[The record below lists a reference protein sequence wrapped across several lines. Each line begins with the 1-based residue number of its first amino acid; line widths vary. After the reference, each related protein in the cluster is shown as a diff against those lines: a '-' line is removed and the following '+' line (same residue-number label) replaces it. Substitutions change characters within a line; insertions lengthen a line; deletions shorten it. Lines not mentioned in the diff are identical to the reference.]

1 MEPTWLK
8 EALFAGQTAN
18 GFKLGTAF
26 GLGWFWSRVGGC
38 RIVYRGVSMET
49 VDFNDVLAVTEA
61 DAKEIT
67 LPSWLSHEA
76 GRTYFYAVRC
86 ANRYGR
92 IERTLASAVKV
103 SIGSDGSLRIGRPNS
118 VFGLSAVIQ
127 RNGRAEIVWTYSP
140 LEQESQP
147 AEMRVY
153 GDDGTGGIDYQEPI
167 SLVPY
172 KGRRFYRYESERLE
186 DGRYRFAV
194 RTADAKGN
202 ERESMREA
210 AVEVRKMQPGAIE
223 VIGIEAI

>member
-18 GFKLGTAF
+18 GFKLGTAT
-26 GLGWFWSRVGGC
+26 GLGWFWSRVSGC

-49 VDFNDVLAVTEA
+49 VDFDEVLAVTEA

-76 GRTYFYAVRC
+76 GQTYSYAVRC
-86 ANRYGR
+86 ANVCGQ
-92 IERTLASAVKV
+92 IERTLTSVAKV
-103 SIGSDGSLRIGRPNS
+103 SIGNEGEIRIGGLNS
-118 VFGLSAVIQ
+118 VFGLAAVMQ
-127 RNGRAEIVWTYSP
+127 RNGKVEIVWTYSP

-147 AEMRVY
+147 TEMRVY
-153 GDDGTGGIDYQEPI
+153 GDEGTGEINYQEPI
-167 SLVPY
+167 AIVPY
-172 KGRRFYRYESERLE
+172 KGRKFYRYESERLE
-186 DGRYRFAV
+186 NGRYRFAI
-194 RTADAKGN
+194 RTADAKGK

-210 AVEVRKMQPGAIE
+210 AVEVRTVQPEAIE